1 MFFELSG
8 EWNINKTIAVFFEL
22 SKSKPSIP
30 LADPMTETP
39 NYQRRSDPTP
49 AEIAERC
56 AEIRRDWSGDELV
69 SRLRADLRPQYRRC
83 DGHYETFAAAD
94 YETHHTQREKLQEA
108 FGNG

>member
-39 NYQRRSDPTP
+39 NYQRRTDPTP
-49 AEIAERC
+49 DEIAERC
-56 AEIRRDWSGDELV
+56 SEIRSTWSADELV
-69 SRLRADLRPQYRRC
+69 SRLRADLRPQYRLA
-83 DGHYETFAAAD
+83 DGRQQAMSNAGYNV
-94 YETHHTQREKLQEA
+94 HHKQREALQQVLS
-108 FGNG
+108 